1 MVSRLC
7 SQSPVSGERLTISH
21 CVLAACDTNELVAP
35 IHPEV

>member
-1 MVSRLC
+1 ML
-7 SQSPVSGERLTISH
+7 VSGEKLTISH